1 MNFHFGYTLGK
12 SEVEKYILG
21 SGSVGADILKAI
33 LPFFI
38 AYALRNRS
46 FVQALAAALVWAIC
60 TTSSMTASIGFAALN
75 RADTMG
81 ERTLAATQYSDTRSQ
96 LDKVQEKL
104 GWVPQHRS
112 AAEVEADI
120 NAILDTRIKRG
131 RDAGKTIGEV
141 TNNLTETNWYS
152 AKYADKV
159 LALRKELAIAE
170 NAEKLEAEKAQ
181 LLSKLDNASAKSVT
195 TADPQV
201 AILTQLTGLT
211 DDKVRLGLI
220 VLLSLLL
227 EVGSGLGFFVVLG
240 NGKVRKEAKAV
251 VTVPTVVEAVAE
263 VKPALVAMPE
273 VKAIEQ
279 VVEPAPVVVET
290 MTSANDNQPTRKAM
304 VPLISSN
311 ELKDYYIDR
320 IEMHDGTSITAS
332 ALYED
337 YCSWAEARGRE
348 PMTLPAFG
356 REFGEIGIQKAK
368 IAGRIRYINIKL
380 KAKEGLMEVPK
391 SPARR
396 LLAASA

>member
-46 FVQALAAALVWAIC
+46 FVQALAAVLVWAVC
-60 TTSSMTASIGFAALN
+60 TTSSLTASIGFAALN
-75 RADTMG
+75 RADTVG
-81 ERTLAATQYSDTRSQ
+81 ERQLAATQYSDLRTQ
-96 LDKVQEKL
+96 LKHVEEKL
-104 GWVPQHRS
+104 GWIPQHRS

-120 NAILDTRIKRG
+120 NAILDTRIKKG
-131 RDAGKTIGEV
+131 RDAGKTVAEV
-141 TNNLTETNWYS
+141 TKNLTESNWYS
-152 AKYADKV
+152 AQYGTKV
-159 LALRKELAIAE
+159 LTLRKELAIAE

-181 LLSKLDNASAKSVT
+181 LVAKLENSSSKSVIA
-195 TADPQV
+195 ADPQV

-211 DDKVRLGLI
+211 PDNVQLGLV

-227 EVGSGLGFFVVLG
+227 ELGSGLGFFIVLG

-251 VTVPTVVEAVAE
+251 ATVPAKSETVVDVT
-263 VKPALVAMPE
+263 PALVALPE
-273 VKAIEQ
+273 VKAVEP

-290 MTSANDNQPTRKAM
+290 MASANDNLPSRKATM
-304 VPLISSN
+304 PLISSN
-311 ELKDYYIDR
+311 ELKDYYVDR

-337 YCSWAEARGRE
+337 YCSWAEARGKE

-380 KAKEGLMEVPK
+380 KVKEGHMEVPK